1 MDILLVAYKDM
12 ILSITQGYWEGRVS
26 ISKPIYMLAIL
37 DAIERNVLISN
48 KIELNDVYIRNKFG
62 EFYKQYNGNEKGY
75 LSAFFIRPYYHLNTA
90 PFYHLVWKEEN
101 RPPIKGHTPSARYF
115 QEHLL
120 YAKLAPS
127 PTSFGGWVCGGA
139 RQSGPRSPPRNFA
152 RAGFCGTIPA
162 TCPVRPDRCRG
173 ACPV

>member
-101 RPPIKGHTPSARYF
+101 SRA
-115 QEHLL
+115 
-120 YAKLAPS
+120 
-127 PTSFGGWVCGGA
+127 SFICEVG
-139 RQSGPRSPPRNFA
+139 
-152 RAGFCGTIPA
+152 
-162 TCPVRPDRCRG
+162 
-173 ACPV
+173 

>member
-75 LSAFFIRPYYHLNTA
+75 LAAFFIRPY
-90 PFYHLVWKEEN
+90 YHLVWKEEN
-101 RPPIKGHTPSARYF
+101 RPPIKGHTPSAKYL

-120 YAKLAPS
+120 YAKLDDELWKLLQNAEYREFIRKS
-127 PTSFGGWVCGGA
+127 IITRFLYKK
-139 RQSGPRSPPRNFA
+139 
-152 RAGFCGTIPA
+152 
-162 TCPVRPDRCRG
+162 
-173 ACPV
+173 

>member
-75 LSAFFIRPYYHLNTA
+75 LAAFFIRPYYHLNTA

-101 RPPIKGHTPSARYF
+101 RPPIKGHLDD
-115 QEHLL
+115 ELWKLL
-120 YAKLAPS
+120 QNAEYREFIRKSIITRFLYKK
-127 PTSFGGWVCGGA
+127 
-139 RQSGPRSPPRNFA
+139 
-152 RAGFCGTIPA
+152 
-162 TCPVRPDRCRG
+162 
-173 ACPV
+173 

>member
-75 LSAFFIRPYYHLNTA
+75 LAAFFIRPYYHLNTA

-101 RPPIKGHTPSARYF
+101 RPPIKGHTPSTRYF

-120 YAKLAPS
+120 YAKLDDELWELLQNAEYREFIRKS
-127 PTSFGGWVCGGA
+127 IITRFLYKK
-139 RQSGPRSPPRNFA
+139 
-152 RAGFCGTIPA
+152 
-162 TCPVRPDRCRG
+162 
-173 ACPV
+173 

>member
-75 LSAFFIRPYYHLNTA
+75 LAAFFIRPYYHLNTA
-90 PFYHLVWKEEN
+90 PFYHLHHLQGIFKSIFYMRSWMMSCGSSCRMLNTEN
-101 RPPIKGHTPSARYF
+101 
-115 QEHLL
+115 
-120 YAKLAPS
+120 
-127 PTSFGGWVCGGA
+127 SF
-139 RQSGPRSPPRNFA
+139 
-152 RAGFCGTIPA
+152 
-162 TCPVRPDRCRG
+162 VR
-173 ACPV
+173 V

>member
-62 EFYKQYNGNEKGY
+62 ELYKQYNGNEKGY

-101 RPPIKGHTPSARYF
+101 RPPIKGHTPSAKYL

-120 YAKLAPS
+120 YAKLDDELWELLQNAEYREFIRKS
-127 PTSFGGWVCGGA
+127 IITRFLYKK
-139 RQSGPRSPPRNFA
+139 
-152 RAGFCGTIPA
+152 
-162 TCPVRPDRCRG
+162 
-173 ACPV
+173 